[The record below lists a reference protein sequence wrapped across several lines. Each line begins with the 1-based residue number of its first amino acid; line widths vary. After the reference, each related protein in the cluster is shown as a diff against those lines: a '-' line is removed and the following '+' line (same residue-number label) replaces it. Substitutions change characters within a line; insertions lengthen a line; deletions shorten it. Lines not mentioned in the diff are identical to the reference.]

1 MTRFSLLADGQ
12 IRQIAFV
19 VPDAEAAAKRHSS
32 LHGSGPYFVVPHYE
46 LVVHRYR
53 GADSPLDVTSAYG
66 QWGDVMIEFVQAHDE
81 APSAYRD
88 TFPDGGPGMHHVA
101 VFCDKRAEEVSRFEK
116 AGYVE
121 ALYAEAAPG
130 RGYSIMDT
138 SADLGFM
145 VELYEERMVAPFYKL
160 VKEAAQD
167 FDGTDPVRP
176 FDFAVVTKNGH
187 TS

>member
-1 MTRFSLLADGQ
+1 MADGQ

-19 VPDAEAAAKRHSS
+19 VPDAEAAAKRHSA
-32 LHGSGPYFVVPHYE
+32 LLGSGPYFIVPHYE

-53 GADSPLDVTSAYG
+53 GQDGPIDVTSAYG
-66 QWGDVMIEFVQAHDE
+66 QWGDVMIEFVQIHGE

-88 TFPDGGPGMHHVA
+88 TFPTGGPGMHHVA
-101 VFCDKRAEEVSRFEK
+101 VFCDNRAEAVAEFEK
-116 AGYVE
+116 AGYIE

-145 VELYEERMVAPFYKL
+145 VELYEERMVAPFYQM
-160 VKEAAQD
+160 VREAAAD
-167 FDGTDPVRP
+167 FDGTDPVRL
-176 FDFAVVTKNGH
+176 FDLAIVTKNGQA
-187 TS
+187 S